1 MLLGERSRSR
11 DTSMATESRS
21 ALDPAMKLLLDEDVP
36 VQLAEPLR
44 RLLREHQVDHVQDLG
59 WKGKKDR
66 FLLPDA
72 SGKGYDALI
81 TNDSAQ
87 LDSAEETR
95 AIRDSGMHHIRY
107 RHDTRRGVDGLAF
120 AMAAVMAAI
129 RPVIRELGDAQT
141 QQLVEIQAIQPT
153 RRHKITDPRVDPP
166 RYWPRHAGGVMRSR
180 RRHSGDGG

>member
-1 MLLGERSRSR
+1 
-11 DTSMATESRS
+11 
-21 ALDPAMKLLLDEDVP
+21 MKLLLDEDVP
-36 VQLAEPLR
+36 VQLVEPLR
-44 RLLREHQVDHVQDLG
+44 RLLHEHHVDHVQDLG

-72 SGKGYDALI
+72 SGKGFDALI

-107 RHDTRRGVDGLAF
+107 RHDTRRGVDGLAL

-129 RPVIRELGDAQT
+129 RPMIRELDDAQG
-141 QQLVEIQAIQPT
+141 QRLVEIQAIQPT

-180 RRHSGDGG
+180 RRRSGDGG